1 MHSTNSF
8 LRQNELTLKS
18 RTKFFMNLAI
28 FDLDNTLLDGD
39 SDYNWGLYLVKKGY
53 LDEGEYKEQNQKFFE
68 EYQVGKLDIF
78 AFAEFQ
84 FRFLKNNTRK
94 FLNDVRSDYINEIIK
109 PMILKKA
116 VDLVNQHKEAG
127 DRLLI
132 ITATNSFI
140 TKPIG
145 ELFGIDE
152 LIGTDPEE
160 NEGEFTGKVKGTP
173 SFKEGKVTR
182 LFDWLDEKNLKLA
195 DFEKT
200 FFYSDSHN
208 DLALLEVVTNP
219 VVVNGDKILLEKAQ
233 EKNWPTL
240 NLK

>member
-1 MHSTNSF
+1 
-8 LRQNELTLKS
+8 
-18 RTKFFMNLAI
+18 MNLAI

-39 SDYNWGLYLVKKGY
+39 SDYNWGIYLVKKGY
-53 LDEGEYKEQNQKFFE
+53 LDEEEYKVKNQKFFE
-68 EYQVGKLDIF
+68 EYQHGKLDIF

-84 FRFLKNNTRK
+84 FQFLKNNTRK
-94 FLNDVRSDYINEIIK
+94 FLNDVRSDYIDEIIK
-109 PMILKKA
+109 PMVLKKA
-116 VDLVNQHKEAG
+116 VDLVSQHKEVG
-127 DRLLI
+127 DSLLI

-145 ELFGIDE
+145 ELFGIE
-152 LIGTDPEE
+152 NLIGTDPEE
-160 NEGEFTGKVKGTP
+160 HLGEFTGKVKGTP

-182 LFDWLDEKNLKLA
+182 LFDWLDARDFKLT

>member
-1 MHSTNSF
+1 
-8 LRQNELTLKS
+8 
-18 RTKFFMNLAI
+18 MNLAI

-116 VDLVNQHKEAG
+116 IDLVNQHKEAG

>member
-1 MHSTNSF
+1 
-8 LRQNELTLKS
+8 
-18 RTKFFMNLAI
+18 MNLAI

-182 LFDWLDEKNLKLA
+182 LFDWLGEKNLKLA

-219 VVVNGDKILLEKAQ
+219 VVVNGDKILQKKAQ

>member
-1 MHSTNSF
+1 
-8 LRQNELTLKS
+8 
-18 RTKFFMNLAI
+18 MNLAI

-39 SDYNWGLYLVKKGY
+39 SDYNWGIYLVKKGY
-53 LDEGEYKEQNQKFFE
+53 LDEEEYKIKNQKFFE
-68 EYQVGKLDIF
+68 EYQHGKLDIF

-84 FRFLKNNTRK
+84 FQFLKNNTRK
-94 FLNDVRSDYINEIIK
+94 FLNDVRSDYIDEIIK
-109 PMILKKA
+109 PMVLKKA
-116 VDLVNQHKEAG
+116 VDLVSQHKEAG
-127 DRLLI
+127 DSLLI

-145 ELFGIDE
+145 ELFGIE
-152 LIGTDPEE
+152 NLIGTDPEE
-160 NEGEFTGKVKGTP
+160 HLGEFTGKVKGTP

-182 LFDWLDEKNLKLA
+182 LFDWLDARDFKLT

>member
-1 MHSTNSF
+1 
-8 LRQNELTLKS
+8 
-18 RTKFFMNLAI
+18 MNLAI

-39 SDYNWGLYLVKKGY
+39 SDYNWGIYLVKKGY
-53 LDEGEYKEQNQKFFE
+53 LDEEEYKVKNQKFFE
-68 EYQVGKLDIF
+68 EYQHGILDIF

-84 FRFLKNNTRK
+84 FQFLKNNTRK
-94 FLNDVRSDYINEIIK
+94 FLNDVRSDYIDEIIK
-109 PMILKKA
+109 PMVLKKA
-116 VDLVNQHKEAG
+116 VDLVSQHKEVG
-127 DRLLI
+127 DSLLI

-145 ELFGIDE
+145 ELFGIE
-152 LIGTDPEE
+152 NLIGTDPEE
-160 NEGEFTGKVKGTP
+160 HLGEFTGKVKGTP

-182 LFDWLDEKNLKLA
+182 LFDWLDARDFKLT

>member
-1 MHSTNSF
+1 
-8 LRQNELTLKS
+8 
-18 RTKFFMNLAI
+18 MNLAI

-68 EYQVGKLDIF
+68 EYQMGKLDIF

-233 EKNWPTL
+233 EKNWHTL

>member
-1 MHSTNSF
+1 
-8 LRQNELTLKS
+8 
-18 RTKFFMNLAI
+18 MNLAI

-39 SDYNWGLYLVKKGY
+39 SDYNWGIYLVKKGY
-53 LDEGEYKEQNQKFFE
+53 LDEEEYKVKNQKFFE
-68 EYQVGKLDIF
+68 EYQHGKLDIF

-84 FRFLKNNTRK
+84 FQFLKNNTRK
-94 FLNDVRSDYINEIIK
+94 FLNDVRSDYIEEIIK
-109 PMILKKA
+109 PMVLKKA
-116 VDLVNQHKEAG
+116 VDLVSQHKEAG
-127 DRLLI
+127 DSLLI

-145 ELFGIDE
+145 ELFGIE
-152 LIGTDPEE
+152 NLIGTDPEE
-160 NEGEFTGKVKGTP
+160 HLGEFTGKVKGIP
-173 SFKEGKVTR
+173 SFKEGKETR
-182 LFDWLDEKNLKLA
+182 LFDWLDARDFKLT

>member
-1 MHSTNSF
+1 
-8 LRQNELTLKS
+8 
-18 RTKFFMNLAI
+18 MNLAI

-39 SDYNWGLYLVKKGY
+39 SDYNWGIYLVKKGY
-53 LDEGEYKEQNQKFFE
+53 LDEEEYKVKNQKFFE
-68 EYQVGKLDIF
+68 EYQHGKLDIF

-84 FRFLKNNTRK
+84 FQFLKNNTRK
-94 FLNDVRSDYINEIIK
+94 FLNDVRSDYIDEIIK
-109 PMILKKA
+109 PMVLKKA
-116 VDLVNQHKEAG
+116 VDLVSQHKEAG
-127 DRLLI
+127 DSLLI

-145 ELFGIDE
+145 ELFGIE
-152 LIGTDPEE
+152 NLIGTDPEE
-160 NEGEFTGKVKGTP
+160 HLGEFTGKVKGTP

-182 LFDWLDEKNLKLA
+182 LFGWLDARDFKLT

>member
-1 MHSTNSF
+1 
-8 LRQNELTLKS
+8 
-18 RTKFFMNLAI
+18 MNLAI

-160 NEGEFTGKVKGTP
+160 HLGEFTGKVKGTP

-240 NLK
+240 RVK

>member
-1 MHSTNSF
+1 
-8 LRQNELTLKS
+8 
-18 RTKFFMNLAI
+18 MNLAI

-53 LDEGEYKEQNQKFFE
+53 LDESKYKEQNQKFFE
-68 EYQVGKLDIF
+68 EYQAGKLDIF

-84 FRFLKNNTRK
+84 FLFLKNNSRK
-94 FLNDVRSDYINEIIK
+94 FLNDVRSDYIDKIIK

-160 NEGEFTGKVKGTP
+160 HLGEFTGKVNGTP
-173 SFKEGKVTR
+173 SFKEGKVKR
-182 LFDWLDEKNLKLA
+182 LFDWLGEKNLKLA

-219 VVVNGDKILLEKAQ
+219 VVVNGDKILQEKAQ

>member
-1 MHSTNSF
+1 
-8 LRQNELTLKS
+8 
-18 RTKFFMNLAI
+18 MNLAI

-84 FRFLKNNTRK
+84 FQFLKNNSRK
-94 FLNDVRSDYINEIIK
+94 FLNIIRSDYIDEIIK

-116 VDLVNQHKEAG
+116 ADLVNQHKEAG

-219 VVVNGDKILLEKAQ
+219 VVVNGDKILQKKAQ

>member
-1 MHSTNSF
+1 
-8 LRQNELTLKS
+8 
-18 RTKFFMNLAI
+18 MNLAI

-78 AFAEFQ
+78 AFTEFQ
-84 FRFLKNNTRK
+84 FQFLKNNTRK

-116 VDLVNQHKEAG
+116 VDLVNQHKKAG

-145 ELFGIDE
+145 ELFGIHE

-219 VVVNGDKILLEKAQ
+219 VVVNGDKILLKKAQ

-240 NLK
+240 KLK

>member
-1 MHSTNSF
+1 
-8 LRQNELTLKS
+8 
-18 RTKFFMNLAI
+18 MNLAI

-39 SDYNWGLYLVKKGY
+39 SDYNWGIYLVKKGY
-53 LDEGEYKEQNQKFFE
+53 LDEEEYKVKNQKFFE
-68 EYQVGKLDIF
+68 EYQHGKLDIF

-84 FRFLKNNTRK
+84 FQFLKNNTRK
-94 FLNDVRSDYINEIIK
+94 FLNDVRSDYIDEIIK
-109 PMILKKA
+109 PMVLKKA
-116 VDLVNQHKEAG
+116 VDLVSQHKEAG
-127 DRLLI
+127 DSLLI

-145 ELFGIDE
+145 ELFGIE
-152 LIGTDPEE
+152 NLIGTDPEE
-160 NEGEFTGKVKGTP
+160 HLGEFTGKVKGTP

-182 LFDWLDEKNLKLA
+182 LFDWLDARDFKLT

-233 EKNWPTL
+233 EKNWPKL

>member
-1 MHSTNSF
+1 
-8 LRQNELTLKS
+8 
-18 RTKFFMNLAI
+18 MNLAI

-116 VDLVNQHKEAG
+116 VNLVNLHKEAG

-240 NLK
+240 RLK

>member
-1 MHSTNSF
+1 
-8 LRQNELTLKS
+8 
-18 RTKFFMNLAI
+18 MNLAI

-39 SDYNWGLYLVKKGY
+39 SDYNWGIYLVKKGY
-53 LDEGEYKEQNQKFFE
+53 LDEEEYKVKNQKFFE
-68 EYQVGKLDIF
+68 EYQHGKLDIF

-84 FRFLKNNTRK
+84 FQFLKNNTRK
-94 FLNDVRSDYINEIIK
+94 FLNDVRSDYIDEIIK
-109 PMILKKA
+109 PMVLKKA
-116 VDLVNQHKEAG
+116 VDLVSQHKEAG
-127 DRLLI
+127 DSLLI

-145 ELFGIDE
+145 ELFGIE
-152 LIGTDPEE
+152 NLIGTDPEE
-160 NEGEFTGKVKGTP
+160 HLGEFTGKVKGTP

-182 LFDWLDEKNLKLA
+182 LFDWLDARDFKLT

-233 EKNWPTL
+233 EENWPTL

>member
-1 MHSTNSF
+1 
-8 LRQNELTLKS
+8 
-18 RTKFFMNLAI
+18 MNLAI

-39 SDYNWGLYLVKKGY
+39 SDYNWGIYLVKKGY
-53 LDEGEYKEQNQKFFE
+53 LDEEEYKVKNQKFFE
-68 EYQVGKLDIF
+68 EYQHGKLDIF

-84 FRFLKNNTRK
+84 FQFLKNNTRK
-94 FLNDVRSDYINEIIK
+94 FLNDVRSDYIDEIIK
-109 PMILKKA
+109 PMVLKKA
-116 VDLVNQHKEAG
+116 VDLVSQHKEAG
-127 DRLLI
+127 DSLLI

-145 ELFGIDE
+145 ELFGIE
-152 LIGTDPEE
+152 NLIGTDPEE
-160 NEGEFTGKVKGTP
+160 HLGEFTGKVKGIP

-182 LFDWLDEKNLKLA
+182 LFDWLDARDFKLT

-208 DLALLEVVTNP
+208 DLALLEFVTNP

>member
-1 MHSTNSF
+1 
-8 LRQNELTLKS
+8 
-18 RTKFFMNLAI
+18 MNLAI

-116 VDLVNQHKEAG
+116 VDLVKQHKEVG

-240 NLK
+240 RLK

>member
-1 MHSTNSF
+1 
-8 LRQNELTLKS
+8 
-18 RTKFFMNLAI
+18 MNLAI

-39 SDYNWGLYLVKKGY
+39 SDYNWGIYLVKKGY
-53 LDEGEYKEQNQKFFE
+53 LDEEEYKVKNQKFFE
-68 EYQVGKLDIF
+68 EYQHGKLDIF

-84 FRFLKNNTRK
+84 FQFLKNNTRK
-94 FLNDVRSDYINEIIK
+94 FLNDVRSDYIDEIIK
-109 PMILKKA
+109 PMVLKKA
-116 VDLVNQHKEAG
+116 VDLVSQHKEAG
-127 DRLLI
+127 DSLLI

-145 ELFGIDE
+145 ELFGIE
-152 LIGTDPEE
+152 NLIGTDPEE
-160 NEGEFTGKVKGTP
+160 HLGEFTGKVKGTP

-182 LFDWLDEKNLKLA
+182 LFDWLDARDFKLT

>member
-1 MHSTNSF
+1 
-8 LRQNELTLKS
+8 
-18 RTKFFMNLAI
+18 MNLAI

-240 NLK
+240 NFK

>member
-1 MHSTNSF
+1 
-8 LRQNELTLKS
+8 
-18 RTKFFMNLAI
+18 MNLAI

-39 SDYNWGLYLVKKGY
+39 SDYKWGLYLVKKGY
-53 LDEGEYKEQNQKFFE
+53 LNEGEYKEQNQKFFE
-68 EYQVGKLDIF
+68 EYQAGKLDIF

-84 FRFLKNNTRK
+84 FQFLRNNSRK
-94 FLNDVRSDYINEIIK
+94 FLNEVRSDYINEIIK

-127 DRLLI
+127 DKLLI

-160 NEGEFTGKVKGTP
+160 HLGEFTGKVKGTP

-182 LFDWLDEKNLKLA
+182 LLDWLDEKNLKLA

-219 VVVNGDKILLEKAQ
+219 VVVNGDKILLEKAH
-233 EKNWPTL
+233 EKNWHKL

>member
-1 MHSTNSF
+1 
-8 LRQNELTLKS
+8 
-18 RTKFFMNLAI
+18 MNLAI

-39 SDYNWGLYLVKKGY
+39 SDYNWGIYLVKKGY
-53 LDEGEYKEQNQKFFE
+53 LDEEEYKVKNQKFFE
-68 EYQVGKLDIF
+68 EYQHGKLDIF

-84 FRFLKNNTRK
+84 FQFLKNNTRK
-94 FLNDVRSDYINEIIK
+94 FLNDVRSDYIDEIIK
-109 PMILKKA
+109 PMVLKKA
-116 VDLVNQHKEAG
+116 VNLVSQHKEAG
-127 DRLLI
+127 DSLLI

-145 ELFGIDE
+145 ELFGIE
-152 LIGTDPEE
+152 NLIGTDPEE
-160 NEGEFTGKVKGTP
+160 HLGEFTGKVKGTP

-182 LFDWLDEKNLKLA
+182 LFDWLDARDFKLT

>member
-1 MHSTNSF
+1 
-8 LRQNELTLKS
+8 
-18 RTKFFMNLAI
+18 MNLAI

-116 VDLVNQHKEAG
+116 IDLVNQHKEAG

-182 LFDWLDEKNLKLA
+182 LFDWLGEKNLKLA

-240 NLK
+240 KLK

>member
-1 MHSTNSF
+1 
-8 LRQNELTLKS
+8 
-18 RTKFFMNLAI
+18 
-28 FDLDNTLLDGD
+28 
-39 SDYNWGLYLVKKGY
+39 
-53 LDEGEYKEQNQKFFE
+53 
-68 EYQVGKLDIF
+68 
-78 AFAEFQ
+78 
-84 FRFLKNNTRK
+84 
-94 FLNDVRSDYINEIIK
+94 
-109 PMILKKA
+109 MILKKA

-160 NEGEFTGKVKGTP
+160 HLGEFTGKVNGTP
-173 SFKEGKVTR
+173 SFKEGKVKR
-182 LFDWLDEKNLKLA
+182 LFDWLGEKNLKLA

-219 VVVNGDKILLEKAQ
+219 VVVNGDKILQEKAQ

>member
-1 MHSTNSF
+1 MHSTNLF

-68 EYQVGKLDIF
+68 QYQVGKLDIF

-116 VDLVNQHKEAG
+116 IDLVNQHKEAG

-240 NLK
+240 KLK

>member
-1 MHSTNSF
+1 
-8 LRQNELTLKS
+8 
-18 RTKFFMNLAI
+18 MNLAI

-233 EKNWPTL
+233 EKNWTTL

>member
-1 MHSTNSF
+1 
-8 LRQNELTLKS
+8 
-18 RTKFFMNLAI
+18 MNLAI

-39 SDYNWGLYLVKKGY
+39 SDYNWGIYLVKRGY
-53 LDEGEYKEQNQKFFE
+53 LDEEEYKVKNQKFFE
-68 EYQVGKLDIF
+68 EYQHGKLDIF

-84 FRFLKNNTRK
+84 FQFLKNNTRK
-94 FLNDVRSDYINEIIK
+94 FLNDVRSDYIDEIIK
-109 PMILKKA
+109 PMVLKKA
-116 VDLVNQHKEAG
+116 VDLVSQHKEAG
-127 DRLLI
+127 DSLLI

-145 ELFGIDE
+145 ELFGIE
-152 LIGTDPEE
+152 NLIGTDPEE
-160 NEGEFTGKVKGTP
+160 HLGEFTGKVKGTP
-173 SFKEGKVTR
+173 SFKKGKVTR
-182 LFDWLDEKNLKLA
+182 LFDWLDARDFKLT

-233 EKNWPTL
+233 EKNWPIL

>member
-1 MHSTNSF
+1 
-8 LRQNELTLKS
+8 
-18 RTKFFMNLAI
+18 MNLAI

-116 VDLVNQHKEAG
+116 IDLVNQHKEAG

-160 NEGEFTGKVKGTP
+160 NEGEFTGKVKGIP

-195 DFEKT
+195 DFEKI

-219 VVVNGDKILLEKAQ
+219 VVVNGDKILQKKAQ

>member
-1 MHSTNSF
+1 
-8 LRQNELTLKS
+8 
-18 RTKFFMNLAI
+18 MNLAI

-116 VDLVNQHKEAG
+116 VDLVNQHKETG

-160 NEGEFTGKVKGTP
+160 HLGEFTGKVKGTP

-182 LFDWLDEKNLKLA
+182 LFDWLDEKNLKLV
-195 DFEKT
+195 DFEET

-219 VVVNGDKILLEKAQ
+219 VVVNGDKILLEKAH
-233 EKNWPTL
+233 EKNWPKL
-240 NLK
+240 HLK

>member
-1 MHSTNSF
+1 
-8 LRQNELTLKS
+8 
-18 RTKFFMNLAI
+18 MNLAI

>member
-1 MHSTNSF
+1 
-8 LRQNELTLKS
+8 
-18 RTKFFMNLAI
+18 MNLAI

-39 SDYNWGLYLVKKGY
+39 SDYNWGIYLVKKGY
-53 LDEGEYKEQNQKFFE
+53 LDEEEYKVKNQKFFE
-68 EYQVGKLDIF
+68 EYQHGKLDIF

-84 FRFLKNNTRK
+84 FQFLKNNTRK
-94 FLNDVRSDYINEIIK
+94 FLNDVRSDYIDEIIK
-109 PMILKKA
+109 PMVLKKA

-127 DRLLI
+127 DSLLI

-145 ELFGIDE
+145 ELFGIE
-152 LIGTDPEE
+152 NLIGTDPEE
-160 NEGEFTGKVKGTP
+160 HLGEFTGKVKGTP

-182 LFDWLDEKNLKLA
+182 LFDWLDARDFKLT

>member
-1 MHSTNSF
+1 
-8 LRQNELTLKS
+8 
-18 RTKFFMNLAI
+18 MNLAI

-39 SDYNWGLYLVKKGY
+39 SDYNWGIYLVKKGY
-53 LDEGEYKEQNQKFFE
+53 LDEEEYKVKNQKFFE
-68 EYQVGKLDIF
+68 EYQHGKLDIF

-84 FRFLKNNTRK
+84 FQFLKNNTRK
-94 FLNDVRSDYINEIIK
+94 FLNDVRSDYIDEIIK
-109 PMILKKA
+109 PMVLKKA
-116 VDLVNQHKEAG
+116 VDLVSQHKEAG
-127 DRLLI
+127 DSLLI

-145 ELFGIDE
+145 ELFGIE
-152 LIGTDPEE
+152 NLIGTDPEE
-160 NEGEFTGKVKGTP
+160 YLGEFTGNVKGTP

-182 LFDWLDEKNLKLA
+182 LFDWLDARDFKLT

-233 EKNWPTL
+233 EKNWPRL

>member
-1 MHSTNSF
+1 
-8 LRQNELTLKS
+8 
-18 RTKFFMNLAI
+18 MNLAI

-145 ELFGIDE
+145 ELFGIHE

-219 VVVNGDKILLEKAQ
+219 VVVNGDKILQKKAQ

>member
-1 MHSTNSF
+1 
-8 LRQNELTLKS
+8 
-18 RTKFFMNLAI
+18 MNLAI

-39 SDYNWGLYLVKKGY
+39 SDYNWGIYLVKKGY
-53 LDEGEYKEQNQKFFE
+53 LDEEEYKVKNQKFFE
-68 EYQVGKLDIF
+68 EYQHGKLDIF

-84 FRFLKNNTRK
+84 FQFLKNNTRK
-94 FLNDVRSDYINEIIK
+94 FLNDVRSDYIDEIIK
-109 PMILKKA
+109 PMVLKKA
-116 VDLVNQHKEAG
+116 VDLVSQHKEAG
-127 DRLLI
+127 DSLLI

-145 ELFGIDE
+145 KLFGIE
-152 LIGTDPEE
+152 NLIGTDPEE
-160 NEGEFTGKVKGTP
+160 HLGEFTGKVKGTP

-182 LFDWLDEKNLKLA
+182 LFDWLDARDFKLT

>member
-1 MHSTNSF
+1 
-8 LRQNELTLKS
+8 
-18 RTKFFMNLAI
+18 MNLAI

-39 SDYNWGLYLVKKGY
+39 SDYNWGIYLVKKGY
-53 LDEGEYKEQNQKFFE
+53 LDEEEYKVKNQKFFE
-68 EYQVGKLDIF
+68 EYQHGKLDIL

-84 FRFLKNNTRK
+84 FQFLKNNTRK
-94 FLNDVRSDYINEIIK
+94 FLNDVRSDYIDEIIK
-109 PMILKKA
+109 PMVLKKA
-116 VDLVNQHKEAG
+116 VDLVSQHKEAG
-127 DRLLI
+127 DSLLI

-145 ELFGIDE
+145 ELFGIE
-152 LIGTDPEE
+152 NLIGTDPEE
-160 NEGEFTGKVKGTP
+160 HLGEFTGKVKGTP

-182 LFDWLDEKNLKLA
+182 LFDWLDARDFKLT

>member
-1 MHSTNSF
+1 
-8 LRQNELTLKS
+8 
-18 RTKFFMNLAI
+18 MNLAI

-116 VDLVNQHKEAG
+116 IDLVNQHKEAG

-240 NLK
+240 RLK

>member
-1 MHSTNSF
+1 
-8 LRQNELTLKS
+8 
-18 RTKFFMNLAI
+18 MNLAI

-39 SDYNWGLYLVKKGY
+39 SDYNWGIYLVKKGY
-53 LDEGEYKEQNQKFFE
+53 LDEEEYKVKNQKFFE
-68 EYQVGKLDIF
+68 EYQNGKLDIF

-84 FRFLKNNTRK
+84 FQFLKNNTRK
-94 FLNDVRSDYINEIIK
+94 FLNDVRSDYIEEIIK
-109 PMILKKA
+109 PMVLKKA
-116 VDLVNQHKEAG
+116 VDLVSQHKEAG
-127 DRLLI
+127 DSLLI

-145 ELFGIDE
+145 ELFGIE
-152 LIGTDPEE
+152 NLIGTDPEE
-160 NEGEFTGKVKGTP
+160 HLGEFTGKVKGTP

-182 LFDWLDEKNLKLA
+182 LFDWLDARDFKLT

>member
-1 MHSTNSF
+1 
-8 LRQNELTLKS
+8 
-18 RTKFFMNLAI
+18 MNLAI

-53 LDEGEYKEQNQKFFE
+53 LDESEYKEQNQKFFE

-160 NEGEFTGKVKGTP
+160 HLGEFTGKVKGTP

>member
-1 MHSTNSF
+1 
-8 LRQNELTLKS
+8 
-18 RTKFFMNLAI
+18 MNLAI

-116 VDLVNQHKEAG
+116 VHLVNQHKEAG

-240 NLK
+240 RLK